1 MSELPPNWLHELEI
15 NGPTWRLLR
24 VWAKEKKQ
32 QKIDLLVS
40 SGSHDTSNQIRGA
53 ITMLNELLALEHAA
67 VRR

>member
-1 MSELPPNWLHELEI
+1 MNGLPPDWLHDLEI